1 MANRDCDL
9 QKIGPEVL
17 LIYRPMHVF
26 SVATILN
33 GEKLQQDAYDERWH
47 HDRFRVK
54 GAKILAVD
62 DSVMNL
68 KVVSSLLSHYGITI
82 DTALSGSEAIDKI
95 SDRSYDLVFMDH
107 MMPEMDGVECMHR
120 IHELPRFRERKIPI
134 IALTANAIGGAREM
148 LIREGFDDFVA
159 KPIEKS
165 AMERVLRKY
174 LSMFIEKDTGE
185 EQVTCKTE
193 ENSGLS
199 GQFKEGRKEFEAA
212 GIDRRL
218 GLSYFDNNEADYM
231 EIVQCFYEQGRS
243 QIQTLQ
249 ELYDKK
255 DWENYKINV
264 HSLKGQSLTI
274 GAKELSK
281 RAKRMQEACEHGDE
295 NYIIQNHT
303 ELIADYCSILDGLSK
318 YVTVGEEKNPV
329 QKLSAAIDNF
339 DQAEAM
345 KLLEMIKNEMGS
357 SMADSDTQLIAD
369 MEAQIELFD
378 FISAAE
384 TLKKWGG
391 ADNE

>member
-1 MANRDCDL
+1 
-9 QKIGPEVL
+9 
-17 LIYRPMHVF
+17 
-26 SVATILN
+26 
-33 GEKLQQDAYDERWH
+33 
-47 HDRFRVK
+47 
-54 GAKILAVD
+54 
-62 DSVMNL
+62 
-68 KVVSSLLSHYGITI
+68 
-82 DTALSGSEAIDKI
+82 
-95 SDRSYDLVFMDH
+95 
-107 MMPEMDGVECMHR
+107 
-120 IHELPRFRERKIPI
+120 
-134 IALTANAIGGAREM
+134 M

-318 YVTVGEEKNPV
+318 YVAVGEEKNPV

>member
-1 MANRDCDL
+1 
-9 QKIGPEVL
+9 
-17 LIYRPMHVF
+17 
-26 SVATILN
+26 
-33 GEKLQQDAYDERWH
+33 
-47 HDRFRVK
+47 
-54 GAKILAVD
+54 
-62 DSVMNL
+62 
-68 KVVSSLLSHYGITI
+68 
-82 DTALSGSEAIDKI
+82 
-95 SDRSYDLVFMDH
+95 
-107 MMPEMDGVECMHR
+107 
-120 IHELPRFRERKIPI
+120 
-134 IALTANAIGGAREM
+134 
-148 LIREGFDDFVA
+148 
-159 KPIEKS
+159 
-165 AMERVLRKY
+165 MERVLRKY

-193 ENSGLS
+193 ENRGLS
-199 GQFKEGRKEFEAA
+199 GQFKEGRKELEAA

-345 KLLEMIKNEMGS
+345 KLLEMIKNETGS
-357 SMADSDTQLIAD
+357 SMADSDAQLIAD